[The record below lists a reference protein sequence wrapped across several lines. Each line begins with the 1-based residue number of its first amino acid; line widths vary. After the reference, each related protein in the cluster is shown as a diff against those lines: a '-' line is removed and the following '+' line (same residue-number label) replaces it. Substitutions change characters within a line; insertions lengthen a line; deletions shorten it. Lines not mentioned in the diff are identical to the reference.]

1 MKVPHDAT
9 VDVKS
14 AIREIIAEIEALKKQ
29 WVVLNGTRMTGALDA
44 VTPTGLVTLNQL
56 QRVESSLKDD
66 LVDIQVR
73 IDTLK
78 LKNNLV

>member
-56 QRVESSLKDD
+56 QRVESSLKDE

>member
-14 AIREIIAEIEALKKQ
+14 AFREIIAEIEALKKQ